1 MKHSQICTLIV
12 ALLSFDVTAGA
23 ANSYYV
29 GNAATSGTSV
39 SYRGITYTS
48 GVNAFADFKALVS
61 ACPAPGSTV
70 YVDAGIYGDAVTID
84 VPGLTLLGANAYC
97 DARSANRTAAE
108 SVISGE
114 LNVTADNV
122 TINGFRFTG
131 AGCVFNS
138 TATNVAPMSGLTFVY
153 NVADGSSLPRNNSK
167 SIFHLGAYYTGK
179 DAAEAAAI
187 GRYRNITV
195 AHNDFNGR
203 RSTANQPYVVWIA
216 GSTGSTVVEDNRFD
230 GGGTSVSLIN
240 TTGKAR
246 VDGNV
251 FTNVGDTL
259 AAAGSAKGEFCIRL
273 FYVGVDDAVTDVSV
287 CRNSFDRCQGQS
299 SLYPLIRF
307 STATSPMPA
316 LSPKTPSSGLTTTV
330 SSANPSTARRHTT
343 TCFMQTRTT
352 RPGRLSMHASINL
365 TTANMPWV

>member
-12 ALLSFDVTAGA
+12 ALLSFGVTAGA

-61 ACPAPGSTV
+61 ARPAPGSTV

-97 DARSANRTAAE
+97 DARSANRNAAE

-167 SIFHLGAYYTGK
+167 SIFEPTIPGRTRLRLPPLGAIVISRSHTMTLTAVEARPTSLMSFGLP
-179 DAAEAAAI
+179 DRQAQQSLRTIGLTAAAL
-187 GRYRNITV
+187 
-195 AHNDFNGR
+195 
-203 RSTANQPYVVWIA
+203 PC
-216 GSTGSTVVEDNRFD
+216 
-230 GGGTSVSLIN
+230 L
-240 TTGKAR
+240 
-246 VDGNV
+246 
-251 FTNVGDTL
+251 
-259 AAAGSAKGEFCIRL
+259 
-273 FYVGVDDAVTDVSV
+273 
-287 CRNSFDRCQGQS
+287 
-299 SLYPLIRF
+299 
-307 STATSPMPA
+307 
-316 LSPKTPSSGLTTTV
+316 
-330 SSANPSTARRHTT
+330 
-343 TCFMQTRTT
+343 
-352 RPGRLSMHASINL
+352 
-365 TTANMPWV
+365 

>member
-12 ALLSFDVTAGA
+12 ALLSFGVTAGA
-23 ANSYYV
+23 ANAYYV

-61 ACPAPGSTV
+61 ARPAPGSTV

-153 NVADGSSLPRNNSK
+153 NVADGSSLPRDNSK

-251 FTNVGDTL
+251 
-259 AAAGSAKGEFCIRL
+259 
-273 FYVGVDDAVTDVSV
+273 
-287 CRNSFDRCQGQS
+287 
-299 SLYPLIRF
+299 SL
-307 STATSPMPA
+307 M
-316 LSPKTPSSGLTTTV
+316 
-330 SSANPSTARRHTT
+330 
-343 TCFMQTRTT
+343 
-352 RPGRLSMHASINL
+352 
-365 TTANMPWV
+365 